1 LEQFLTIGLNG
12 ITLGALYFIVASGFT
27 LIFGLMR
34 TVNLA
39 HGTLYLLGG
48 YIGLEVVRH
57 TDSWY
62 LAVLGAFIGI
72 AIVGA
77 VIQLG
82 LLSWMQGQD
91 MRQALVT
98 IGLSI
103 IGADLMLARFGGLSY
118 QFRPPEMLVGRVDLP
133 IIGTYAS
140 FRLVILLVAIAL
152 GVALWLLLSRTKLG
166 MTIRAGI
173 DDRDMLGALGV
184 NVPRV
189 FLIVFALGAG
199 MAGIA
204 GVMGGSALSVTPGLD
219 IRFLLISLVVV
230 IVGGMGSLGGA
241 AIGAMLIG
249 LTEQYSLFYVPTYA
263 ALITFALMVIVLAVR
278 PQGILGRPA

>member
-12 ITLGALYFIVASGFT
+12 ITVGALYFIVASGFT

-39 HGTLYLLGG
+39 HGALYLLGG
-48 YIGLEVVRH
+48 YIGLEVARA
-57 TDSWY
+57 TGNWY
-62 LAVLGAFIGI
+62 FAVLGGFIGV

-82 LLSWMQGQD
+82 LLGWMQGQD
-91 MRQALVT
+91 MRQALVSL
-98 IGLSI
+98 GLSI
-103 IGADLMLARFGGLSY
+103 IAADLMLAHWGGLSY
-118 QFRPPEMLVGRVDLP
+118 QFRPPDLITGRTDLP
-133 IIGTYAS
+133 ILGTYS
-140 FRLVILLVAIAL
+140 TVRLSVLVIAVAL
-152 GVALWLLLSRTKLG
+152 GVALWLLLNRTKLG

-173 DDRDMLGALGV
+173 DDRQMLGALGID
-184 NVPRV
+184 VPRV

-199 MAGIA
+199 LAGLA
-204 GVMGGSALSVTPGLD
+204 GVIGGTTLSVTPGLD
-219 IRFLLISLVVV
+219 TRFLLVSLVVV

-241 AIGAMLIG
+241 AIGALLIG
-249 LTEQYSLFYVPTYA
+249 LTEQYALFFVPTYA
-263 ALITFALMVIVLAVR
+263 ALITFALMVLVLALR